1 MQLATYLSGF
11 VPNDS
16 GEEGTAWTSISTET
30 ERPQGREGVI
40 DDTVPNCTTCEVPLT
55 VPTDLKKGSEG
66 GNTSVLGFVAMT
78 DTLENNTLDT
88 SGCGVDLW
96 SVNNN
101 RVEEDVLRALMGI
114 PSATEATLENSED
127 SSIAEEG
134 FQVEQFVT

>member
-1 MQLATYLSGF
+1 M
-11 VPNDS
+11 PNDS

-30 ERPQGREGVI
+30 EHPQGREGVI

-55 VPTDLKKGSEG
+55 APTDLKKESEG

-114 PSATEATLENSED
+114 PSATEATLENSEE

>member
-1 MQLATYLSGF
+1 M
-11 VPNDS
+11 PNDS
-16 GEEGTAWTSISTET
+16 GEEGTAWTSISAET

-55 VPTDLKKGSEG
+55 APTDLKKGSEG

-78 DTLENNTLDT
+78 DTLENNALDT

-114 PSATEATLENSED
+114 PSATEATLENSEE